1 MRKANKLEGAVIA
14 TVLIVVGVFGFS
26 ACGENISQALEKP
39 SDRALAGISIVSP
52 DNGATSVDDS
62 LMVKVEIENFVLD
75 PLSVGS
81 PKQEGSGHWHVYLD
95 GKWLGYSVG
104 DTYEIEEI
112 PTGYHQLKVSL
123 ANNDHSTLIL
133 S

>member
-1 MRKANKLEGAVIA
+1 
-14 TVLIVVGVFGFS
+14 
-26 ACGENISQALEKP
+26 
-39 SDRALAGISIVSP
+39 
-52 DNGATSVDDS
+52 
-62 LMVKVEIENFVLD
+62 MVKVEIENFVSGI
-75 PLSVGS
+75 LSLWDHLNKRAAVTGMYTLTVS
-81 PKQEGSGHWHVYLD
+81 GSGT
-95 GKWLGYSVG
+95 GVG